1 MDKIGEL
8 LPLIIPLVALQ
19 LVLIVVALLDL
30 RRPERHVRG
39 GSKVVWA
46 IAIVILELLG
56 PLLYFTLGR
65 EEA

>member
-1 MDKIGEL
+1 MDNLGEL

-30 RRPERHVRG
+30 RRPERQVRG
-39 GSKVVWA
+39 GSKAVWA
-46 IAIVILELLG
+46 IAIVVLELLG